1 MNKNGAA
8 EVATDGLIWLA
19 GRPEDISRFLAATG
33 AEPADLRRRAGE
45 PEFLGFV
52 LDFLLGDEALA
63 REFAGAAGL
72 GPEDTLRARML
83 LPGGALP
90 NWT

>member
-1 MNKNGAA
+1 MNSDRAV
-8 EVATDGLIWLA
+8 ELATDGLIWLA
-19 GRPEDISRFLAATG
+19 GRPEDMARFLAATG
-33 AEPADLRRRAGE
+33 AGPADLRRRAGD

-52 LDFLLGDEALA
+52 LDFLLGDEDLV

-72 GPEDTLRARML
+72 GPEDALRARMV